1 MESRYINRFKSFEMS
16 LNNLK
21 TVRSRDLEDDFVISG
36 TIQKFN
42 LTFDIAWKVMKD
54 IIVKYYKVLDF
65 ATGSPRETLR
75 VAASVRLISDDKWM
89 NMLEHRNALT
99 HDYNGEMAKDI
110 VGIIVEEYIPLLEG
124 FRDKAASIIESE
136 E

>member
-36 TIQKFN
+36 TVQKFN

-99 HDYNGEMAKDI
+99 HDYNGEMAKAI